1 MLMVPYM
8 LESGK
13 GIRGVDRVKPHGL
26 MVTNMLESGKR
37 GR

>member
-1 MLMVPYM
+1 MVPYM

-13 GIRGVDRVKPHGL
+13 RGGGVDRVNGHTLLVP
-26 MVTNMLESGKR
+26 NMLETGKR